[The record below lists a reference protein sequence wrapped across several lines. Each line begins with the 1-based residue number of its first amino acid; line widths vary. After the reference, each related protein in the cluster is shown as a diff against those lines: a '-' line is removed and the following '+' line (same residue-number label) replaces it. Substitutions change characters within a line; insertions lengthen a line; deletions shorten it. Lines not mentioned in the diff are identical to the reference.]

1 MAEEKCLTL
10 RDEDVYFVSRILAAL
25 VRTINA
31 DLPDKETLVLIQDY
45 LYQCHLTEE
54 GAKDL
59 GMLLNTSFFEAEN
72 ESMH

>member
-54 GAKDL
+54 SAKDL